1 MIDNYKA
8 LTLGTYMR
16 VNEVL
21 ESQAEDLDK
30 QVEIIAIL
38 SGKTTDEV
46 LLLPLAEYSAMA
58 EKTAFLRE
66 YCKPMEIGEDW
77 RYEDLVPVTDFRKI
91 NTAQYIDFQTFS
103 KDFPHTLPQLLS
115 VFLVPE
121 GLAYNDGYDVLFVQE
136 QVKLLPLADALG
148 LAAFFFA
155 RFVKLT
161 EDSLTSWASDM
172 KKTKDQQ
179 KKKEILKRIQEV
191 EALLRSGGVGLQM

>member
-1 MIDNYKA
+1 M
-8 LTLGTYMR
+8 
-16 VNEVL
+16 

-38 SGKTTDEV
+38 SGKTADEV

-58 EKTAFLRE
+58 AKTAFLRE
-66 YCKPMEIGEDW
+66 YCKPTEIGEDW

-121 GLAYNDGYDVLFVQE
+121 GMAYNDGYDVLFVQE
-136 QVKLLPLADALG
+136 QVKKIPLADALG

-155 RFVKLT
+155 RFVRLT
-161 EDSLTSWASDM
+161 EDSLTSWASDL
-172 KKTKDQQ
+172 KKNRNEKQR
-179 KKKEILKRIQEV
+179 KEIQKRIQAV
-191 EALLRSGGVGLQM
+191 EILLRSGGAGLPT